1 MRFNDKAQTARTFT
15 KDGYLVVPATLSKV
29 GIFDY
34 LDSELNVGNQKAVKK
49 VARTEGSLF
58 GNETIKSFEG
68 VPITVG
74 HPKENVNAKNWK
86 ALSVGVVRNV
96 VRDQDTLKGEAW
108 IYDEETIRLI
118 QDHGIQELSCGYDC
132 KLTQTQVNGADYEM
146 SPMIGNHVAIVA
158 RGRCGGTVKL
168 ADEENAMSKKV
179 KLLDSILGVFGISLS
194 DEQKKQIEE
203 EDDEQTSEMPKKK
216 SGENQP
222 EKPAEQSA
230 KKEKNAASD
239 EEKEKE
245 KRNVKDE
252 ALVKEN
258 AELKAKIQ
266 KLEDE
271 AKASVTAQ
279 KRSAVLADAKMIS
292 ADLSFADS
300 DTVRQI
306 QEKVIIHSGIAPA
319 ETLTALSDEAIEGMY
334 QAAKNISK
342 KLQDHQLGSAFL
354 NDSKPQSVGIDFN
367 KLYGG
372 QQ

>member
-1 MRFNDKAQTARTFT
+1 M
-15 KDGYLVVPATLSKV
+15 
-29 GIFDY
+29 
-34 LDSELNVGNQKAVKK
+34 
-49 VARTEGSLF
+49 
-58 GNETIKSFEG
+58 
-68 VPITVG
+68 
-74 HPKENVNAKNWK
+74 
-86 ALSVGVVRNV
+86 
-96 VRDQDTLKGEAW
+96 
-108 IYDEETIRLI
+108 
-118 QDHGIQELSCGYDC
+118 
-132 KLTQTQVNGADYEM
+132 
-146 SPMIGNHVAIVA
+146 
-158 RGRCGGTVKL
+158 
-168 ADEENAMSKKV
+168 
-179 KLLDSILGVFGISLS
+179 
-194 DEQKKQIEE
+194 
-203 EDDEQTSEMPKKK
+203 
-216 SGENQP
+216 
-222 EKPAEQSA
+222 
-230 KKEKNAASD
+230 
-239 EEKEKE
+239 
-245 KRNVKDE
+245 KDE

-306 QEKVIIHSGIAPA
+306 QEKVIVHSGIAPA